1 MGLLNGALKLLFGGK
16 SQTVMVEADGAV
28 EAAGVDVDAEPGWHR
43 LSGGSSKRDLS
54 PLSQTRM
61 QELAA
66 HVWESNRLANRLIE
80 LPVAFLLGEGV
91 RLEVDDEEAQGW
103 LDDFWNDPI
112 NRLDLNME
120 KHVRELALFGEQC
133 WPVFVNEVNG
143 HVRLGK
149 VDPAAI
155 DRVVT
160 DPDNAGMAIG
170 VVVRK
175 PGGGRKV
182 YRVIYPGE
190 EDIFG
195 EGARRMRARMMA
207 GDCFFWRINDL
218 STGRRGRSDLLSA
231 IDIVDAHEQLIFG
244 EVERAVA
251 LRQVIWDVT
260 IKGATP
266 EEVTERARTI
276 EPPSPLS
283 VRVHNENE
291 EWNVLSPNLAAADA
305 TETLRT
311 TRNYAL
317 GGATIPSFWMAD
329 GGDVNLATASSM
341 GEPTYKVFSQRQ
353 RLWKAILQDVAR
365 FVIRNRLTAIGM
377 PELANDPDYLPRAV
391 FPELT
396 ARDVTK
402 YAAAL
407 QQVVVSVSQA
417 VQANVMSRETAVRLI
432 AMVAGLLGLEVDATE
447 ELDTATKEAAR
458 RAENDV
464 FRDPPSSAFSIS
476 PYPSRDGLEPGEDAE
491 PREAA

>member
-1 MGLLNGALKLLFGGK
+1 MGLLNGALKRLFG
-16 SQTVMVEADGAV
+16 SASEAPMI
-28 EAAGVDVDAEPGWHR
+28 EAAGSEVEAEPGWRR
-43 LSGGSSKRDLS
+43 LSGGTSKRDLS
-54 PLSQTRM
+54 PLAQDRM

-66 HVWESNRLANRLIE
+66 HVWESNRLGNRLIE

-91 RLEVDDEEAQGW
+91 RLEVDDEEAQTW
-103 LDDFWNDPI
+103 LDEFWDDPI

-133 WPVFVNEVNG
+133 WPVFVNGVTG

-155 DRVVT
+155 DGVIT
-160 DPDNAGMAIG
+160 DPDNVSMAIG

-182 YRVIYPGE
+182 YRVIYPGS

-195 EGARRMRARMMA
+195 EGARRLREGMTA
-207 GDCFFWRINDL
+207 GECFFWRINDL

-266 EEVTERARTI
+266 EEVDERARSI

-291 EWNVLSPNLAAADA
+291 EWNVLSPELKAVDA
-305 TETLRT
+305 TETLRA

-365 FVIRNRLTAIGM
+365 FVIRSKLNAVGLD
-377 PELANDPDYLPRAV
+377 ELVGDPAYVPRAS

-396 ARDVTK
+396 ARDVSK

-417 VQANVMSRETAVRLI
+417 VQSGVMSRETAVRLI

-447 ELDTATKEAAR
+447 ELATATREAER
-458 RAENDV
+458 RAEEDV
-464 FRDPPSSAFSIS
+464 FRDPPSSAFSTS
-476 PYPSRDGLEPGEDAE
+476 PNPSREGLEPGEDAE